1 MAGEGRRRGAKPVKR
16 WLLAASAG
24 MLATLVVAMVFLWPQ
39 IESRFVFFPTR
50 ELESHP
56 GQAGL
61 AYEDVTFTTEEGRV
75 LHGWFVPGRAGG
87 YDVTW
92 LWLHGNGGN
101 ISHRVDELAILHHRL
116 GVNVFIF
123 DYQGYGRSEGR
134 PTEMGTYRDARNAL
148 DYLENRPEVSP
159 GRIVYFGRSLGSA
172 VAVNLAVERPP
183 LGLALVSPFTSL
195 EDMAKL
201 SFPFL
206 PLEWLTRGKY
216 DSLGL
221 IGRVESPVMV
231 IHGAMDTMVPMSQ
244 GLRVFE
250 AAKEPKRLVVL
261 ANAGHNDVATSGG
274 EKYWTSLERFL
285 SGLAG
290 SPE

>member
-1 MAGEGRRRGAKPVKR
+1 M
-16 WLLAASAG
+16 LAASAG
-24 MLATLVVAMVFLWPQ
+24 LLAALVVAMVFLWPQ
-39 IESRFVFFPTR
+39 VESRFVFFPTR

-61 AYEDVTFTTEEGRV
+61 TYEDVTFPTEGDRV
-75 LHGWFVPGRAGG
+75 LHGWFVPGRADG
-87 YDVTW
+87 YDATW

-101 ISHRVDELAILHHRL
+101 ISHRVDELAIVHHRL
-116 GVNVFIF
+116 GVNVLIF

-134 PTEMGTYRDARNAL
+134 PTEKGTYQDARNAL
-148 DYLENRPEVSP
+148 DYLRNRPDVSAD
-159 GRIVYFGRSLGSA
+159 RIIYFGRSLGSA

-183 LGLALVSPFTSL
+183 LGLVLVSPFTSL

-201 SFPFL
+201 AFPFL

-221 IGRVESPVMV
+221 IGKVERPLLV
-231 IHGAMDTMVPMSQ
+231 IHGALDSMIPMSQ

-250 AAKEPKRLVVL
+250 AAKKPKRLQVL
-261 ANAGHNDVATSGG
+261 QDAGHNDIATSGG
-274 EKYWTSLERFL
+274 EKYWSSLERFM
-285 SGLAG
+285 SELAEG
-290 SPE
+290 AE